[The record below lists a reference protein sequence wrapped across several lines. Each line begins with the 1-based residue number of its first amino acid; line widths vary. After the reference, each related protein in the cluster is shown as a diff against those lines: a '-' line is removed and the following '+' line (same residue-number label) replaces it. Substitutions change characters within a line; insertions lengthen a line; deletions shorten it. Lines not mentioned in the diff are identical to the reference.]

1 MPRPAERW
9 ALPGT
14 VEEYSWFTQFWDDER
29 QLSTEVKRRILPD
42 FEGDHVFILFD
53 PDATW
58 DSAGE
63 HVVLWGRTVMEK
75 KNELDAL
82 LLALDRMRTGGA
94 ET

>member
-9 ALPGT
+9 ALPGA
-14 VEEYSWFTQFWDDER
+14 VEEYSRFTQFWDDER
-29 QLSTEVKRRILPD
+29 QLSIEVKRRILPD
-42 FEGDHVFILFD
+42 FQGDHVFILFD
-53 PDATW
+53 PYATW
-58 DSAGE
+58 DSARE

-82 LLALDRMRTGGA
+82 LLALDPTRTGGA